1 MEHRWG
7 HRLSTNIPV
16 RLRCMQSR
24 DSGCRCLG
32 CLESISASGA
42 LIRTELGIR
51 PAPNV
56 VVQTL
61 APALGLQGRELPAFI
76 VRTSSGEISVEW
88 TEFASTGVSA
98 VMTETML
105 NSGGGDDER
114 PMPTLGRVR
123 FCALASAGHRCAA
136 EFQSPPLRWRVMRA
150 EAPRSPDC
158 LPDDKSVGEIYEG
171 ERSLCSVHRTGVAVP
186 QDFSAPPRYCITS
199 RRVRAAT

>member
-32 CLESISASGA
+32 CLENVSGSGA

-56 VVQTL
+56 VVETL
-61 APALGLQGRELPAFI
+61 APALGLQGRELPASI
-76 VRTSSGEISVEW
+76 VRVSPGKISVEW
-88 TEFASTGVSA
+88 IEFASIGVSA

-105 NSGGGDDER
+105 NSGGRDGER
-114 PMPTLGRVR
+114 PTPTLGRVR
-123 FCALASAGHRCAA
+123 FCALVSAMAS
-136 EFQSPPLRWRVMRA
+136 
-150 EAPRSPDC
+150 
-158 LPDDKSVGEIYEG
+158 
-171 ERSLCSVHRTGVAVP
+171 
-186 QDFSAPPRYCITS
+186 
-199 RRVRAAT
+199 

>member
-32 CLESISASGA
+32 CLENISASGA
-42 LIRTELGIR
+42 LIRTEFGIS

-56 VVQTL
+56 VIETL
-61 APALGLQGRELPAFI
+61 APALGLQSRELAASI
-76 VRTSSGEISVEW
+76 VRASSGEIAVEW
-88 TEFASTGVSA
+88 MEFASTGVSA

-105 NSGGGDDER
+105 NSGGGAGER

-123 FCALASAGHRCAA
+123 FCALASG
-136 EFQSPPLRWRVMRA
+136 
-150 EAPRSPDC
+150 
-158 LPDDKSVGEIYEG
+158 
-171 ERSLCSVHRTGVAVP
+171 TGA
-186 QDFSAPPRYCITS
+186 
-199 RRVRAAT
+199 

>member
-16 RLRCMQSR
+16 RLRCMQAR

-32 CLESISASGA
+32 CLENVSANGA

-56 VVQTL
+56 VVETL
-61 APALGLQGRELPAFI
+61 AAALGLQGRELPASI
-76 VRTSSGEISVEW
+76 VRASSGEIAVEW
-88 TEFASTGVSA
+88 MEFASTGVSA

-105 NSGGGDDER
+105 NSGGGDGER

-123 FCALASAGHRCAA
+123 FCALASATAA
-136 EFQSPPLRWRVMRA
+136 
-150 EAPRSPDC
+150 
-158 LPDDKSVGEIYEG
+158 
-171 ERSLCSVHRTGVAVP
+171 
-186 QDFSAPPRYCITS
+186 
-199 RRVRAAT
+199 